1 MKHGRYPKTFVTFS
15 HKSKENIFVTFYSK
29 IDKNLSCK
37 KSIPTEWK
45 IEDPEMNSGWHFIFS
60 KTSANSPY
68 REDTID

>member
-1 MKHGRYPKTFVTFS
+1 MEDPRRLLLLLVIKVKRMYWYFLFKG
-15 HKSKENIFVTFYSK
+15 
-29 IDKNLSCK
+29 
-37 KSIPTEWK
+37 IPTEWK